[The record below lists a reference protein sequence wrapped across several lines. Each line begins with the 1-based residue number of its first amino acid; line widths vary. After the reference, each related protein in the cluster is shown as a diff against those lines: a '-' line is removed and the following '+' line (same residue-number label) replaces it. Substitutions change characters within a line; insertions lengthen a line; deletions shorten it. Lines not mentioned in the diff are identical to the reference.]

1 MASAAAAESLH
12 HGAPDGGWTAHIED
26 VRAGRWI
33 NPATGKRAPR
43 APVASIA
50 IAESL
55 EGAEAEMAGA
65 CGLRGALA
73 VVADPDTWDAMGAR
87 IAAALRRAGRR
98 VREVILERP
107 HATLAGAAALAERL
121 SDAGDVVVVGS
132 GTLNDLGKYATA
144 RERRSCCVF
153 GTAASMDG
161 YTSQTA
167 SMRLES
173 GLKISI
179 PAHAPRG
186 VFLDLGVLAAAPP
199 HMAAAG
205 FGDCLCSSVAR
216 IDWWM
221 SHRLLGTPY
230 HEEPYLIAQADAA
243 ELNAR
248 ARGVGA
254 GEIEA
259 IGYLARSLTLSGL
272 GCNFTG
278 VSNHGS
284 MGEHQISHYIDCFAG
299 RRHPGTLHGQQVGV
313 ATLTMA
319 RVQQRLLGEAHP
331 PRLRPTRIDSG
342 DMARRMGP
350 EIAKQCEAQYR
361 EKALDDEG
369 AARLNA
375 RLEAIWPD
383 LRRECLRFAE
393 PVEEMRARLAAAGG
407 PTTAGELGL
416 PAALYREAVRHA
428 HEMRN
433 RFSFADLACDAGLLD
448 DLAAAEA

>member
-1 MASAAAAESLH
+1 MAGRAAAAVVLV
-12 HGAPDGGWTAHIED
+12 D
-26 VRAGRWI
+26 
-33 NPATGKRAPR
+33 
-43 APVASIA
+43 SIA

-65 CGLRGALA
+65 CGLRGALS

-107 HATLAGAAALAERL
+107 HATLAGAAALAGRL

-179 PAHAPRG
+179 PAHAPKG

-221 SHRLLGTPY
+221 PHRLLGTPY
-230 HEEPYLIAQADAA
+230 HEEPYLEAVDRIKAIFEEEGATAKISSIHVNGWFGDYDKLSMTRRLAADRLGLDVDAERARVIFCGDSPNDAPMLAHFPNACGVANVRDFSGRLEAAPAWIASARGGEGFSEIAGA
-243 ELNAR
+243 ILSAR
-248 ARGVGA
+248 AAARRGEPSPNA
-254 GEIEA
+254 NNSP
-259 IGYLARSLTLSGL
+259 SLGT
-272 GCNFTG
+272 
-278 VSNHGS
+278 
-284 MGEHQISHYIDCFAG
+284 
-299 RRHPGTLHGQQVGV
+299 TLHG
-313 ATLTMA
+313 
-319 RVQQRLLGEAHP
+319 
-331 PRLRPTRIDSG
+331 
-342 DMARRMGP
+342 
-350 EIAKQCEAQYR
+350 
-361 EKALDDEG
+361 
-369 AARLNA
+369 
-375 RLEAIWPD
+375 
-383 LRRECLRFAE
+383 
-393 PVEEMRARLAAAGG
+393 
-407 PTTAGELGL
+407 
-416 PAALYREAVRHA
+416 
-428 HEMRN
+428 
-433 RFSFADLACDAGLLD
+433 
-448 DLAAAEA
+448 